1 MTAPTPR
8 RRLDE
13 FDPVTLALTDYVV
26 GYRPGAK
33 GIRFPVSALLPLIPP
48 AAASAAAPLLT
59 EDEADARYLQ
69 YTTADQ
75 LYPRKTSL
83 ASYPTKTQVAETYV
97 TRAEA
102 AAAYAPH
109 GELILTTESGRR
121 FRVVA
126 RDNFNVPGE
135 PDVKL
140 DLIPV

>member
-1 MTAPTPR
+1 MSAPEPR

-13 FDPVTLALTDYVV
+13 FDTVTLSLTDYIV

-33 GIRFPVSALLPLIPP
+33 GIRFPVSALLPLVPP
-48 AAASAAAPLLT
+48 ATQSATPPLT

-83 ASYPTKTQVAETYV
+83 ATYPTKTQVAETYV
-97 TRAEA
+97 TKAEA

-140 DLIPV
+140 DLVPV

>member
-1 MTAPTPR
+1 MSAPEPR

-13 FDPVTLALTDYVV
+13 FDAVTLALTDYIV
-26 GYRPGAK
+26 GYRPGGK
-33 GIRFPVSALLPLIPP
+33 GIRFPVSALIPLVPP
-48 AAASAAAPLLT
+48 AASPSSAPPLT

-83 ASYPTKTQVAETYV
+83 STYPTKTQVAETYV

-102 AAAYAPH
+102 AAAYTPH

-126 RDNFNVPGE
+126 RDNFGVPGE